1 MTHRG
6 SCHCGRVR
14 FTCELDLAA
23 GGLCCGCS
31 MCTKGRIWLA
41 RVPPAGLDIL
51 RGETAL
57 NTYEFGDRIRHHF
70 CAVCGIQSFAEV
82 LFDDRRGVAVNLAC
96 LDDFTAE
103 DWAAVANHHAAGR
116 HDPGATAAARL

>member
-14 FTCELDLAA
+14 FTCELDLDA
-23 GGLCCGCS
+23 GSVRCDCS
-31 MCTKGRIWLA
+31 MCIKGRMQLA
-41 RVPPAGLDIL
+41 LVPPAGLDIL

-70 CAVCGIQSFAEV
+70 CTVCGIQSFAEV
-82 LFDDRRGVAVNLAC
+82 TIDDRRGIAVNLAC
-96 LDDFTAE
+96 LDDVTPGELAIFATH
-103 DWAAVANHHAAGR
+103 AVAGR
-116 HDPGATAAARL
+116 HYDRSPASLS